1 MSLQYNVG
9 NREVK
14 EEGREKGRK
23 ERRKS
28 KRQFEGD
35 TLIGV

>member
-14 EEGREKGRK
+14 EEGREKGQKREKK
-23 ERRKS
+23 E
-28 KRQFEGD
+28 QEA
-35 TLIGV
+35 V